1 MTDYSAYLDDNF
13 LELRLSL
20 PERKNTY
27 QEVILPTYLF
37 DRVQKLSLTK
47 RKTHNCL
54 QFLDILM
61 TYSFM
66 DDETYTSFVYFSSSY
81 FREIFTSKYR
91 DWLKPMLEHKI
102 VESDKSWS
110 TVTGKSI
117 HYRIFPDERIDWES
131 LGKKAIIVKNR
142 NYYEKKDIKYFKEL
156 QRFYYSLKLDYQSL
170 FKVIFDELSKEEDAV
185 KRGNKKIAWLRSLV
199 KLQGGSLYAHRNATN
214 NRLDTNFTS
223 LPKALMN
230 EIKRSN
236 GLIEI
241 DAVNSQPAILANLI
255 KDDVKDG
262 FTHDA
267 INGILYDEVAKKLD
281 WDREKTKE
289 GIMKTIFSPE
299 IYSNKLKQ
307 ALSEMYPDTIR
318 HIDSFKSKHGYK
330 QLSITMQKKEAE
342 IYIDGVLT
350 KLYDMGILAISKHDS
365 IIFQPENKVE
375 VEKVLKDV
383 LDLLDY
389 KLKIAID

>member
-1 MTDYSAYLDDNF
+1 
-13 LELRLSL
+13 
-20 PERKNTY
+20 
-27 QEVILPTYLF
+27 
-37 DRVQKLSLTK
+37 
-47 RKTHNCL
+47 
-54 QFLDILM
+54 M

-91 DWLKPMLEHKI
+91 EWLKPMLEHKI

-185 KRGNKKIAWLRSLV
+185 RRGNKKIAWLRSLV

-223 LPKALMN
+223 LPKGLMN

-241 DAVNSQPAILANLI
+241 DAINSQPAILANLI
-255 KDDVKDG
+255 KDKVKDG
-262 FTHDA
+262 FVSHA
-267 INGILYDEVAKKLD
+267 INGVLYDKVAEKQG
-281 WDREKTKE
+281 WDREKSKKE
-289 GIMKTIFSPE
+289 ILKVIYSQE
-299 IYSNKLKQ
+299 IYNNKSKK
-307 ALSEMYPDTIR
+307 ALSKMYPETIR
-318 HIDSFKSKHGYK
+318 HIDSFKSKHGYR
-330 QLSITMQKKEAE
+330 QLSISMQKKESE

-350 KLYDMGILAISKHDS
+350 KLYDMEIMAISKHDS
-365 IIFQPENKVE
+365 IIFQSDNKE
-375 VEKVLKDV
+375 QVEKVLKDV
-383 LDLLDY
+383 LDSHDY
-389 KLKIAID
+389 VMKIKTD